1 MLQQQAVTAVSLVIL
16 ILSCVGCGVNPVTGK
31 KEMQLVSEQK
41 EIQIGQEYYSYLI
54 QAEGGE
60 YVANPKINQYIN
72 QVGQKLAAVSDRPH
86 LPYEFSVL
94 DNTIPNAWAL
104 PGGMIS
110 INLGL
115 LTQLA
120 SEAELAA
127 VLAHEIVHSAARHGA
142 QAMQRAA
149 LLQTGMMGLSST
161 VDGSSYQGAIMQGAN
176 VGAGLITTKYS
187 RSAELEADKYGI
199 KYMEKAGYD
208 PTAAIT
214 LQQMFVRLDQQRD
227 KQWLDGLFAT
237 HPPSEERVEANE
249 ITVEQ
254 YPQGGY
260 KGEKEYKKEIGRL
273 KKTEGAYDAMERGYK
288 FLYRKDPEAALKQA
302 QIAIDIEPQ
311 EGHFYNLQGKAL
323 VMQNKYQQALTA
335 FDKAIDKNPNY
346 FEYYL
351 QRGLLKQRLRM
362 NGRADLQK
370 SFDLLPTEEAYRAL
384 GYSSQG
390 KKLR

>member
-104 PGGMIS
+104 PGGKIS

-176 VGAGLITTKYS
+176 V
-187 RSAELEADKYGI
+187 
-199 KYMEKAGYD
+199 
-208 PTAAIT
+208 
-214 LQQMFVRLDQQRD
+214 
-227 KQWLDGLFAT
+227 
-237 HPPSEERVEANE
+237 
-249 ITVEQ
+249 
-254 YPQGGY
+254 
-260 KGEKEYKKEIGRL
+260 
-273 KKTEGAYDAMERGYK
+273 
-288 FLYRKDPEAALKQA
+288 
-302 QIAIDIEPQ
+302 
-311 EGHFYNLQGKAL
+311 
-323 VMQNKYQQALTA
+323 
-335 FDKAIDKNPNY
+335 
-346 FEYYL
+346 
-351 QRGLLKQRLRM
+351 
-362 NGRADLQK
+362 
-370 SFDLLPTEEAYRAL
+370 
-384 GYSSQG
+384 
-390 KKLR
+390 